1 MNTPCCVCAILIAG
15 RKPQFMK
22 CVSCHHFY
30 HRQCSATSISSVEY
44 VRKKKA
50 NEEFNARCVNCV
62 GGVISFA
69 AVIAVVDP
77 PKRTR
82 GRPVSY
88 QIFVAYCITLLHNGF
103 GVVVIVPASQPLRP
117 YSNPDISILLRVTL
131 GPSKD
136 GYKSSSFARGNLSVC
151 KIFFSFIVVC

>member
-69 AVIAVVDP
+69 AVMAVVDP

-88 QIFVAYCITLLHNGF
+88 QIFLAYCITF
-103 GVVVIVPASQPLRP
+103 
-117 YSNPDISILLRVTL
+117 
-131 GPSKD
+131 
-136 GYKSSSFARGNLSVC
+136 
-151 KIFFSFIVVC
+151 

>member
-69 AVIAVVDP
+69 AVMAVVDP

-88 QIFVAYCITLLHNGF
+88 QIFVAYFITLLQNGF
-103 GVVVIVPASQPLRP
+103 GVVVGYRSCVSTVKAVFEPRFIHTIT
-117 YSNPDISILLRVTL
+117 SN
-131 GPSKD
+131 
-136 GYKSSSFARGNLSVC
+136 FN
-151 KIFFSFIVVC
+151 